1 MSDYWAKRQAVDDAY
16 SYFTKAEHTAD
27 DIGKVYQKASGY
39 ISNQA
44 EDIFQRYRTR
54 YNLSEAE
61 ARRLINT
68 LRDQTSIDELLKKLQ
83 SVEQTEAIA
92 DLRKEIEA
100 SAFAARL
107 ERLRQLQNNLNLVMR
122 QVYQQELKAQTKF
135 YIDLANEAYY
145 RSMFRMQQQANAAF
159 TFNLIDEQAI
169 DRVLNTNWSGKHY
182 STRIWNNTQGLA
194 QTLKRELLTSLV
206 TGRPLRETA
215 QIIANKFAVGANAAR
230 RLVRTETNY
239 VSDEINALAYKDA
252 GVEEYQFLAT
262 LDLRTSEICREHDG
276 KIYKVKDRVVG
287 ENFPPLHPW
296 CRSTTV
302 SVIDRKL
309 LDKMTRSA
317 IDPKTGKRI
326 KVPRTMNYAEWYK
339 KYVEGHE
346 KEIEAREKVQKGK
359 SLNKPKKK
367 QELFKDIT
375 SEWKA
380 KEPLK
385 EPDVVKAQE
394 YKASDGTIY
403 KVDGK
408 NVVFEHTS
416 KEFEAAEIVSKEGG
430 VRVEMLPKVNKP
442 ENVPSPDCLV
452 DGVPH
457 EIKAPE
463 GNGSRTIKNR
473 VYSAKGQADKVILDL
488 RNCGLSQ
495 EAADEQIEKML
506 GSSDVRF
513 MTRLIVINK
522 DGELDRVFDR

>member
-1 MSDYWAKRQAVDDAY
+1 MSDYWAKRQTVDDAY
-16 SYFTKAEHTAD
+16 GYFTQAENTAD
-27 DIGKVYQKASGY
+27 EIGKVYQKASGY

-44 EDIFQRYRTR
+44 DDIFQRYRTR

-83 SVEQTEAIA
+83 SVEQTEAIM

-122 QVYQQELKAQTKF
+122 QVYQQELKAQTRF
-135 YIDLANEAYY
+135 YTDLANEAYY

-159 TFNLIDEQAI
+159 TFNLIDENAI

-206 TGRPLRETA
+206 TGRPQRDTA

-239 VSDEINALAYKDA
+239 VSGEINALAYKDA

-262 LDLRTSEICREHDG
+262 LDLKTSQICREHDG
-276 KIYKVKDRVVG
+276 RIYKLKDRVVG

-317 IDPKTGKRI
+317 IDPATGKRI
-326 KVPRTMNYAEWYK
+326 KVPRTMDYNSWYN
-339 KYVEGHE
+339 KYVKGH
-346 KEIEAREKVQKGK
+346 KEVEAREKAIRNRAADQK
-359 SLNKPKKK
+359 
-367 QELFKDIT
+367 QYE
-375 SEWKA
+375 
-380 KEPLK
+380 
-385 EPDVVKAQE
+385 E
-394 YKASDGTIY
+394 YKKILGEDVPKTFEEFQKLKYENSEKWAYLKGLKGYLSRYPNSDKRYYNAHKAIRARGINQGVLVPAKAEQAFILPT
-403 KVDGK
+403 GK
-408 NVVFEHTS
+408 RDPYHIMHRMLERNITDDAVRGYMKNARAMFVQW
-416 KEFEAAEIVSKEGG
+416 GG
-430 VRVEMLPKVNKP
+430 SRRRYE
-442 ENVPSPDCLV
+442 SH
-452 DGVPH
+452 DGVC
-457 EIKAPE
+457 
-463 GNGSRTIKNR
+463 
-473 VYSAKGQADKVILDL
+473 VITKTQDSWLYKTAWTKHDF
-488 RNCGLSQ
+488 
-495 EAADEQIEKML
+495 DEQTIAISE
-506 GSSDVRF
+506 
-513 MTRLIVINK
+513 
-522 DGELDRVFDR
+522 ELTNAGL

>member
-16 SYFTKAEHTAD
+16 GYFTQAENTAD
-27 DIGKVYQKASGY
+27 EIGKVYQKASGY

-44 EDIFQRYRTR
+44 DDIFQRYRTR

-68 LRDQTSIDELLKKLQ
+68 LCDQTSIDELLKKLQ
-83 SVEQTEAIA
+83 SVEQTEAIM

-122 QVYQQELKAQTKF
+122 QVYQQELKAQTRF
-135 YIDLANEAYY
+135 YTDLANEAYY

-159 TFNLIDEQAI
+159 TFNLIDENAI

-206 TGRPLRETA
+206 TGRPQRDTA

-239 VSDEINALAYKDA
+239 VSGEINALAYKDA

-317 IDPKTGKRI
+317 IDPATGKRI
-326 KVPRTMNYAEWYK
+326 KVPRTMNYVEWYK

-346 KEIEAREKVQKGK
+346 KEIEAREQAQRKNSFDREQFDRYRARGIGPKTFEEFKEIKFKNAEEYAKLKLSYRDSVLQERIRNSYNLTINPEKQGRHIKDSTDYKQGRSYLTVSNEEIQRLVNTYAGHGEIQRYK
-359 SLNKPKKK
+359 SGAFQHK
-367 QELFKDIT
+367 ELVEVDHNIGVNINNVTGEQT
-375 SEWKA
+375 STNRFYIHYSKTGTHIV
-380 KEPLK
+380 PTLK
-385 EPDVVKAQE
+385 E
-394 YKASDGTIY
+394 I
-403 KVDGK
+403 
-408 NVVFEHTS
+408 
-416 KEFEAAEIVSKEGG
+416 
-430 VRVEMLPKVNKP
+430 
-442 ENVPSPDCLV
+442 
-452 DGVPH
+452 
-457 EIKAPE
+457 
-463 GNGSRTIKNR
+463 
-473 VYSAKGQADKVILDL
+473 
-488 RNCGLSQ
+488 
-495 EAADEQIEKML
+495 
-506 GSSDVRF
+506 SDV
-513 MTRLIVINK
+513 
-522 DGELDRVFDR
+522 